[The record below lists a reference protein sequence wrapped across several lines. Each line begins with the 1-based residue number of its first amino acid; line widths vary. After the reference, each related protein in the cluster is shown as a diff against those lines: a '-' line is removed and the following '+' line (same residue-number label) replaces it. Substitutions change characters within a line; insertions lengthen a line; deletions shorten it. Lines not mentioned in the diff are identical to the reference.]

1 MKIRELMTRP
11 VIRIHP
17 EESVAVAARTLARNN
32 IGILPVCGSDG
43 RLCGLVTDRDLVT
56 RCIASGRVPAQTP
69 VREVMT
75 TQILSARPDMDA
87 FAAAQLMG
95 RAQVRRLPVLEN
107 GRLCGM
113 VSLGDLAVREETN
126 PDASDALEGI
136 SKGVCRRGVN
146 PPNTDGCAWIIIHK
160 KVIRFL

>member
-1 MKIRELMTRP
+1 MKLRDVMASP

-17 EESVAVAARTLARNN
+17 DESVAVAARTLERYN

-56 RCIASGRVPAQTP
+56 RCVASGRSPVNTT

-75 TQILSARPDMDA
+75 SKIIAAGPEMDA
-87 FAAAQLMG
+87 AQAAGIMG
-95 RAQVRRLPVLEN
+95 REQVRRLPVVES

-113 VSLGDLAVREETN
+113 VSLGDLSRQQESSLEAGG
-126 PDASDALEGI
+126 ALSDI
-136 SKGVCRRGVN
+136 SSPLSRR
-146 PPNTDGCAWIIIHK
+146 K
-160 KVIRFL
+160 